1 MAKAQEII
9 ATERRPSHD
18 MEMAIEKANND
29 HLENADIDDM
39 AKHPA
44 KGIHPL
50 KSEQDK
56 LSVWQTTL
64 RFKKVRPHRM
74 LPYCI
79 ELTT

>member
-1 MAKAQEII
+1 MAKPQEII
-9 ATERRPSHD
+9 ATDRRPSHD
-18 MEMAIEKANND
+18 MDMEIEKANND

-64 RFKKVRPHRM
+64 RFKKVRLNAMFR
-74 LPYCI
+74 YYI

>member
-1 MAKAQEII
+1 MAKPQEII
-9 ATERRPSHD
+9 ASDRRPTHDFD
-18 MEMAIEKANND
+18 MEIEKANND

-39 AKHPA
+39 AKHPV
-44 KGIHPL
+44 KGVHPL

-64 RFKKVRPHRM
+64 RFKKVRHHRM
-74 LPYCI
+74 LRCYI

>member
-1 MAKAQEII
+1 MAKPQEVI

-18 MEMAIEKANND
+18 MDMEIEKANND

-44 KGIHPL
+44 KGVHPL

-64 RFKKVRPHRM
+64 RFKKVCTH
-74 LPYCI
+74 LHV
-79 ELTT
+79 TTLS